1 MSPIWFNEAVLD
13 KIYGEYFSYAA
24 PIANMGNLRER
35 ERERACTAKFC
46 LGPHEVDVGKWV
58 YIIALAKVANVKDK
72 QKVRKKMNCKSSI
85 WCEF

>member
-1 MSPIWFNEAVLD
+1 MILFSRMSPIWFNEAVLD

-46 LGPHEVDVGKWV
+46 FGAARSG
-58 YIIALAKVANVKDK
+58 
-72 QKVRKKMNCKSSI
+72 CG
-85 WCEF
+85 